1 MPLFQIK
8 NTTRFYKKLQEKF
21 PAAFSFYKVF
31 DVETSTY
38 CDKFDF
44 DTNGYKNSN
53 MNNDFYYKAIKPDE
67 SLLDFVENIGM
78 FHNKSD
84 EDMEVVLMPDG
95 RIDLFFMKSES
106 EPFQI
111 TLIGLEN
118 VPEQQV
124 IPANTLAFKI
134 SFKPL
139 GAEYLLQTSI
149 ADILNSAKVL
159 PQNFWEVNDNDLKN
173 FDVFHKKIARKL
185 SEVLP
190 KEIDERKRKL
200 FKLVYESNGEIKVQE
215 LSEQISWSSREI
227 NRYFNKQFG
236 LSLNAFCK
244 ILRFK
249 ASLEHI
255 AKGRLFPELN
265 FADQNHFIKEIKKFS
280 GVVPSELLKNTNDRF
295 ILLSVLKAQ

>member
-1 MPLFQIK
+1 
-8 NTTRFYKKLQEKF
+8 
-21 PAAFSFYKVF
+21 
-31 DVETSTY
+31 
-38 CDKFDF
+38 
-44 DTNGYKNSN
+44 
-53 MNNDFYYKAIKPDE
+53 MNNDFYYKAVEPDQ

-78 FHNKSD
+78 FHNPSD
-84 EDMEVVLMPDG
+84 QAMEVVLMPDG
-95 RIDLFFMKSES
+95 RIDLFFMQSES
-106 EPFQI
+106 EPFQV

-118 VPEQQV
+118 VPEQQI

-149 ADILNSAKVL
+149 ADILNNAKVL
-159 PQNFWEVNDNDLKN
+159 PKDFWEFTAD
-173 FDVFHKKIARKL
+173 DVKDFEAFHSKIAKKL
-185 SEVLP
+185 KELLP
-190 KEIDERKRKL
+190 AKIDERKRKL
-200 FKLVYESNGEIKVQE
+200 FKLVYESNGEIKIQQ
-215 LSEQISWSSREI
+215 LSEEISWSSREI

-265 FADQNHFIKEIKKFS
+265 FTDQTHFIKEIKKFS
-280 GVVPSELLKNTNDRF
+280 GVVPSELLKNKDDRF
-295 ILLSVLKAQ
+295 ILLSVLKQQ

>member
-1 MPLFQIK
+1 
-8 NTTRFYKKLQEKF
+8 
-21 PAAFSFYKVF
+21 
-31 DVETSTY
+31 
-38 CDKFDF
+38 
-44 DTNGYKNSN
+44 
-53 MNNDFYYKAIKPDE
+53 MNNFYYKAVKPDE

-78 FHNKSD
+78 FHNPSD
-84 EDMEVVLMPDG
+84 KDMEIVLMPDG
-95 RIDLFFMKSES
+95 RIDLFFMQSHSEA
-106 EPFQI
+106 FQI

-159 PQNFWEVNDNDLKN
+159 PKDFWDISNDDLKD
-173 FDVFHKKIARKL
+173 FEAFYTKTAKKLKEL
-185 SEVLP
+185 LP

-200 FKLVYESNGEIKVQE
+200 FKLVYTSNGEIKVKE
-215 LSEQISWSSREI
+215 LSEKIFWNSREI

-255 AKGRLFPELN
+255 AKGRIFPELN
-265 FADQNHFIKEIKKFS
+265 FTDQTHFIKEIKKFS
-280 GVVPSELLKNTNDRF
+280 GVVPSELLKNKDDRF
-295 ILLSVLKAQ
+295 ILLSVLKRQ

>member
-1 MPLFQIK
+1 
-8 NTTRFYKKLQEKF
+8 
-21 PAAFSFYKVF
+21 
-31 DVETSTY
+31 
-38 CDKFDF
+38 
-44 DTNGYKNSN
+44 
-53 MNNDFYYKAIKPDE
+53 MNNDFYYKAVEPDQ

-78 FHNKSD
+78 FHNPSD
-84 EDMEVVLMPDG
+84 QAMEVVLMPDG
-95 RIDLFFMKSES
+95 RIDLFFMKTES
-106 EPFQI
+106 EPFEI

-118 VPEQQV
+118 VPEQQI
-124 IPANTLAFKI
+124 IPANALAFKI

-159 PQNFWEVNDNDLKN
+159 PNNFWEFTAD
-173 FDVFHKKIARKL
+173 DVKDFEAFHSKIAKKL
-185 SEVLP
+185 KELLP
-190 KEIDERKRKL
+190 AKIDERKRKL
-200 FKLVYESNGEIKVQE
+200 FKLVYESNGEIKIQQ
-215 LSEQISWSSREI
+215 LSEEISWSSREI

-265 FADQNHFIKEIKKFS
+265 FTDQTHFIKEIKKFS
-280 GVVPSELLKNTNDRF
+280 GVVPSELLKNKDDRF
-295 ILLSVLKAQ
+295 ILLSVLKQQ

>member
-1 MPLFQIK
+1 
-8 NTTRFYKKLQEKF
+8 
-21 PAAFSFYKVF
+21 
-31 DVETSTY
+31 
-38 CDKFDF
+38 
-44 DTNGYKNSN
+44 
-53 MNNDFYYKAIKPDE
+53 MNNDFYYKAVEPDQ

-78 FHNKSD
+78 FHNPSD
-84 EDMEVVLMPDG
+84 QAMEVVLMPDG
-95 RIDLFFMKSES
+95 RIDLFFMKTES
-106 EPFQI
+106 EPFEI

-118 VPEQQV
+118 VPEQQI
-124 IPANTLAFKI
+124 IPANALAFKI

-159 PQNFWEVNDNDLKN
+159 PNNFWEFTAD
-173 FDVFHKKIARKL
+173 DVKDFEAFHSKIAKKL
-185 SEVLP
+185 QELLP
-190 KEIDERKRKL
+190 AKIDERKRKL
-200 FKLVYESNGEIKVQE
+200 FKLVYESNGEIKIQQ
-215 LSEQISWSSREI
+215 LSEEIFWSSREI

-265 FADQNHFIKEIKKFS
+265 FTDQTHFIKEIKKFS
-280 GVVPSELLKNTNDRF
+280 GVVPSELLKNKDDRF
-295 ILLSVLKAQ
+295 ILLSVLKQQ

>member
-1 MPLFQIK
+1 MQM
-8 NTTRFYKKLQEKF
+8 
-21 PAAFSFYKVF
+21 
-31 DVETSTY
+31 
-38 CDKFDF
+38 
-44 DTNGYKNSN
+44 DTKTSN

-84 EDMEVVLMPDG
+84 EDMEVVLIPDG
-95 RIDLFFMKSES
+95 RIDLFFMQSES
-106 EPFQI
+106 EAFQI

-173 FDVFHKKIARKL
+173 FDAFHKKIARKL
-185 SEVLP
+185 REVLP
-190 KEIDERKRKL
+190 KEINERKRKL
-200 FKLVYESNGEIKVQE
+200 FKLVYESNGEIKVKE
-215 LSEQISWSSREI
+215 LSEQISWSSRGI

-265 FADQNHFIKEIKKFS
+265 FTDQNHFIKEIKKFS

>member
-1 MPLFQIK
+1 
-8 NTTRFYKKLQEKF
+8 
-21 PAAFSFYKVF
+21 
-31 DVETSTY
+31 
-38 CDKFDF
+38 
-44 DTNGYKNSN
+44 
-53 MNNDFYYKAIKPDE
+53 MNNDFYYKAIEPDE

-84 EDMEVVLMPDG
+84 KPMEVVLMPDG
-95 RIDLFFMKSES
+95 RIDLFFMQSES
-106 EPFQI
+106 KAFQV

-124 IPANTLAFKI
+124 IPENTLAFKI

-149 ADILNSAKVL
+149 ADILNSAKIL
-159 PQNFWEVNDNDLKN
+159 PEDFWNMTTDDLKN
-173 FDVFHKKIARKL
+173 FDAFHTKIAKKL
-185 SEVLP
+185 KEILP

-200 FKLVYESNGEIKVQE
+200 FKLVYATNGEIKVLE
-215 LSEQISWSSREI
+215 LSEKIFWSSREI

-265 FADQNHFIKEIKKFS
+265 FTDQTHFIKEIKKFS
-280 GVVPSELLKNTNDRF
+280 GVVPSELLKNKDDRF
-295 ILLSVLKAQ
+295 ILLSVLKQQ

>member
-1 MPLFQIK
+1 
-8 NTTRFYKKLQEKF
+8 
-21 PAAFSFYKVF
+21 
-31 DVETSTY
+31 
-38 CDKFDF
+38 
-44 DTNGYKNSN
+44 
-53 MNNDFYYKAIKPDE
+53 MNKDFYYKAIEPE
-67 SLLDFVENIGM
+67 MVLLDFAENIGM
-78 FHNKSD
+78 FHNNLD
-84 EDMEVVLMPDG
+84 DPMEVVLMPDG
-95 RIDLFFMKSES
+95 RIDLFFMQSAS

-118 VPEQQV
+118 VPKQQV

-139 GAEYLLQTSI
+139 GAEYLLKISI

-159 PQNFWEVNDNDLKN
+159 PHDFWNITSDDFEN
-173 FDVFHKKIARKL
+173 FDSFHSKINKKLKEL
-185 SEVLP
+185 LP

-200 FKLVYESNGEIKVQE
+200 FKLVYESNGEIKVQQ
-215 LSEQISWSSREI
+215 LSEEISWSSREI

-265 FADQNHFIKEIKKFS
+265 FTDQNHFIKEIKKFS

>member
-1 MPLFQIK
+1 
-8 NTTRFYKKLQEKF
+8 
-21 PAAFSFYKVF
+21 
-31 DVETSTY
+31 
-38 CDKFDF
+38 
-44 DTNGYKNSN
+44 
-53 MNNDFYYKAIKPDE
+53 MNNDFYYKAIEPDE

-84 EDMEVVLMPDG
+84 KGMEVVLMPDG
-95 RIDLFFMKSES
+95 RIDLFFMQSKS
-106 EPFQI
+106 EPFQA

-118 VPEQQV
+118 VPEQQI

-139 GAEYLLQTSI
+139 GTEYLLQTSI

-159 PQNFWEVNDNDLKN
+159 PKDFWNITNEDLKD
-173 FDVFHKKIARKL
+173 FESFHSKIATKL
-185 SEVLP
+185 KELLP
-190 KEIDERKRKL
+190 AKIDERKRKL
-200 FKLVYESNGEIKVQE
+200 FKLVYESNGEIKIQQ
-215 LSEQISWSSREI
+215 LSEEISWSSREI

-255 AKGRLFPELN
+255 AKGKLFPELN
-265 FADQNHFIKEIKKFS
+265 FTDQNHFIKEIKKFS
-280 GVVPSELLKNTNDRF
+280 GVVPSELLKNKDDRF
-295 ILLSVLKAQ
+295 ILLSVLKEQ

>member
-1 MPLFQIK
+1 VPLFWIK
-8 NTTRFYKKLQEKF
+8 NTTLFYKKAARKF

-173 FDVFHKKIARKL
+173 FDAFHKKIARKL

-265 FADQNHFIKEIKKFS
+265 FTDQNHFIKEIKKFS

>member
-1 MPLFQIK
+1 
-8 NTTRFYKKLQEKF
+8 
-21 PAAFSFYKVF
+21 
-31 DVETSTY
+31 
-38 CDKFDF
+38 
-44 DTNGYKNSN
+44 
-53 MNNDFYYKAIKPDE
+53 MNNNFYYKAIEPDE
-67 SLLDFVENIGM
+67 SFADFVENIGM
-78 FHNKSD
+78 FHNPSD
-84 EDMEVVLMPDG
+84 QDMEVVLMPDG
-95 RIDLFFMKSES
+95 RIDLFFMKTES
-106 EPFQI
+106 GPFQVA
-111 TLIGLEN
+111 LIGLEN

-124 IPANTLAFKI
+124 ILANTLAFKI

-159 PQNFWEVNDNDLKN
+159 PQDFWDVTNDDLKS
-173 FDVFHKKIARKL
+173 FEAFHTKIDQKL
-185 SEVLP
+185 KEILP
-190 KEIDERKRKL
+190 KEIDERKRQL

-215 LSEQISWSSREI
+215 LSEKIAWSSREI

-265 FADQNHFIKEIKKFS
+265 FTDQNHFIKEIKKFS

>member
-1 MPLFQIK
+1 
-8 NTTRFYKKLQEKF
+8 
-21 PAAFSFYKVF
+21 
-31 DVETSTY
+31 
-38 CDKFDF
+38 
-44 DTNGYKNSN
+44 
-53 MNNDFYYKAIKPDE
+53 MNNDFYYKAVEPDQ

-78 FHNKSD
+78 FHNPSD
-84 EDMEVVLMPDG
+84 QAMEVVLMPDG
-95 RIDLFFMKSES
+95 RIDLFFMKTES
-106 EPFQI
+106 EPFEI

-118 VPEQQV
+118 VPEQQI
-124 IPANTLAFKI
+124 IPANALAFKI

-159 PQNFWEVNDNDLKN
+159 PNTFWEFTAD
-173 FDVFHKKIARKL
+173 DVKDFEAFHSKIAKKL
-185 SEVLP
+185 KELLP
-190 KEIDERKRKL
+190 VKIDERKRKL
-200 FKLVYESNGEIKVQE
+200 FKLVYESNGEIKIQQ
-215 LSEQISWSSREI
+215 LSEEIFWSSREI

-265 FADQNHFIKEIKKFS
+265 FTDQNHFIKEIKKFS
-280 GVVPSELLKNTNDRF
+280 GVVPSELLKNKDDRF
-295 ILLSVLKAQ
+295 ILLSVLKQQ

>member
-1 MPLFQIK
+1 
-8 NTTRFYKKLQEKF
+8 
-21 PAAFSFYKVF
+21 
-31 DVETSTY
+31 
-38 CDKFDF
+38 
-44 DTNGYKNSN
+44 
-53 MNNDFYYKAIKPDE
+53 MNNDFYYKAIEPDE

-78 FHNKSD
+78 FENKSD
-84 EDMEVVLMPDG
+84 TSMEVVLMPDG
-95 RIDLFFMKSES
+95 RIDLFFMQSES
-106 EPFQI
+106 KPYQV

-149 ADILNSAKVL
+149 ADILNSAKIL
-159 PQNFWEVNDNDLKN
+159 PEDFWNITNDDLKN
-173 FDVFHKKIARKL
+173 FDAFHIKITKKLKEL
-185 SEVLP
+185 LP
-190 KEIDERKRKL
+190 KETDERKRKL
-200 FKLVYESNGEIKVQE
+200 FKLVYASNGEIKIKE
-215 LSEQISWSSREI
+215 LSEKIFWSSREI

-255 AKGRLFPELN
+255 AKGKLFPELN
-265 FADQNHFIKEIKKFS
+265 FTDQTHFIKEIKKFS
-280 GVVPSELLKNTNDRF
+280 GVVPSELLKNKNDRF
-295 ILLSVLKAQ
+295 ILLSVLKQQ

>member
-1 MPLFQIK
+1 MENK
-8 NTTRFYKKLQEKF
+8 
-21 PAAFSFYKVF
+21 
-31 DVETSTY
+31 
-38 CDKFDF
+38 
-44 DTNGYKNSN
+44 
-53 MNNDFYYKAIKPDE
+53 FYYKAIEPDK

-84 EDMEVVLMPDG
+84 KAMEVVLIPDG
-95 RIDLFFMKSES
+95 RIDLFFMQSES
-106 EPFQI
+106 DAFQV

-124 IPANTLAFKI
+124 IPANAIAFKI

-149 ADILNSAKVL
+149 ADILNSARVL
-159 PQNFWEVNDNDLKN
+159 PKDFWNFTPNDLKD
-173 FDVFHKKIARKL
+173 FDVFHKKASLKL
-185 SEVLP
+185 QELLP
-190 KEIDERKRKL
+190 TRIEEKKRSL
-200 FKLVYESNGEIKVQE
+200 FELIYASNGEIKVKE
-215 LSEQISWSSREI
+215 LSEKIAWSSREI

-265 FADQNHFIKEIKKFS
+265 FSDQNHFIKEIKKFS
-280 GVVPSELLKNTNDRF
+280 GVVPSELLKNKDDRF
-295 ILLSVLKAQ
+295 ILLSVLKQQ

>member
-1 MPLFQIK
+1 
-8 NTTRFYKKLQEKF
+8 
-21 PAAFSFYKVF
+21 
-31 DVETSTY
+31 
-38 CDKFDF
+38 
-44 DTNGYKNSN
+44 
-53 MNNDFYYKAIKPDE
+53 MNNFYYKAIQPDD
-67 SLLDFVENIGM
+67 SFADFVENIGM

-84 EDMEVVLMPDG
+84 KDMEVVLMPDG
-95 RIDLFFMKSES
+95 RIDLFFMKTES
-106 EPFQI
+106 EPFQVA
-111 TLIGLEN
+111 LIGLET

-124 IPANTLAFKI
+124 IRANTMAYKI

-159 PQNFWEVNDNDLKN
+159 PSDFWEVNDTDLKN
-173 FDVFHKKIARKL
+173 FDAFHYKISTKL
-185 SEVLP
+185 
-190 KEIDERKRKL
+190 KELFPAKIDERKRQL

-215 LSEQISWSSREI
+215 LSEKISWSSREI
-227 NRYFNKQFG
+227 NRYFTKQFG

-265 FADQNHFIKEIKKFS
+265 FTDQNHFIKEIKKFS

>member
-1 MPLFQIK
+1 M
-8 NTTRFYKKLQEKF
+8 T
-21 PAAFSFYKVF
+21 
-31 DVETSTY
+31 
-38 CDKFDF
+38 
-44 DTNGYKNSN
+44 
-53 MNNDFYYKAIKPDE
+53 DFYYKAVDPDE

-78 FHNKSD
+78 FLNYSNQQK
-84 EDMEVVLMPDG
+84 EVVLMPDG

-106 EPFQI
+106 EPFQT
-111 TLIGLEN
+111 TLIGLET
-118 VPEQQV
+118 VPEQQY
-124 IPANTLAFKI
+124 IPANAVAYKI

-149 ADILNSAKVL
+149 AYILNSAKL
-159 PQNFWEVNDNDLKN
+159 LAPDFWGITTEDLTS
-173 FDVFHKKIARKL
+173 FEAFHKKIAQKIRTL
-185 SEVLP
+185 LP

-215 LSEQISWSSREI
+215 LSEAISWSSREI

-265 FADQNHFIKEIKKFS
+265 FTDQTHFIKEIKKFS
-280 GVVPSELLKNTNDRF
+280 GVVPRELLKNKDDRF
-295 ILLSVLKAQ
+295 ILLSVLKEQ